1 MAALPAG
8 RRVADV
14 RRVGDHVGAVDV
26 IDGLA
31 FRKSRQVPVV
41 ENLIAQLRLRE
52 RAEGTVDLRPR
63 GRQVWRP
70 RGRRAPPRSRLG
82 EMQGQRHARGLLMV
96 SRDWVP
102 GPRQRR
108 PQGPKEAC
116 SLSLHF
122 SPSPS
127 GREGYVGQLQ
137 GHR

>member
-52 RAEGTVDLRPR
+52 RAEGTVDLRPT
-63 GRQVWRP
+63 GRRVWRP
-70 RGRRAPPRSRLG
+70 RGQWAPPQEQAWEDAGAKARAGAPHGPAGLG
-82 EMQGQRHARGLLMV
+82 PWA
-96 SRDWVP
+96 
-102 GPRQRR
+102 
-108 PQGPKEAC
+108 
-116 SLSLHF
+116 
-122 SPSPS
+122 PSEKTTGS
-127 GREGYVGQLQ
+127 
-137 GHR
+137 